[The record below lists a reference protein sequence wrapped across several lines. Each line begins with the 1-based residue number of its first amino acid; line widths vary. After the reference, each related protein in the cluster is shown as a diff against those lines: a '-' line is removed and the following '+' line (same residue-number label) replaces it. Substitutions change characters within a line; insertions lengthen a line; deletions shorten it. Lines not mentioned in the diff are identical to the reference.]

1 MQLQI
6 KFPGNNRIA
15 IGLIAFVVIISFNAC
30 AEKVN
35 FQTST
40 VVPAARGFVKV
51 TRDNNKNYVIHLQL
65 ANLAEVDRLQTA
77 KGTYVVWM
85 ITDKEETKN
94 IGLLNSSTGMF
105 SNKLTASFETSSS
118 TRPKQ
123 IFITAEDDG
132 AIQYPGNEII
142 LSTDRF

>member
-6 KFPGNNRIA
+6 KFPGNNKIA
-15 IGLIAFVVIISFNAC
+15 KGLIAFVVIISCNAC

-105 SNKLTASFETSSS
+105 SNKLTASFDTSSS

>member
-1 MQLQI
+1 MRYWKKI
-6 KFPGNNRIA
+6 TGNTKNI
-15 IGLIAFVVIISFNAC
+15 ITLIAFVVIILCSAC

-40 VVPAARGFVKV
+40 VVPAARGIVKV
-51 TRDNNKNYVIHLQL
+51 TRDNNKNYIIQLQL
-65 ANLAEVDRLQTA
+65 SNLAEVDRLQTA

-85 ITDKEETKN
+85 ITEKEETKN
-94 IGLLNSSTGMF
+94 IGLLNSSTGLF
-105 SNKLTASFETSSS
+105 SNKLKASFETSSS

-123 IFITAEDDG
+123 IFITAENDG